1 MARKLKMAQYLRPL
15 EPIEWPDGNGGVCD
29 QPVKN
34 IAWEQQE
41 LIAALGDGTMTA
53 REAMPKIMV
62 ALLPGRTWDEIKAT
76 LDVEAMQ
83 EVIAY
88 ASGKYDEAMKAME
101 AAVGNAEAGP
111 VNPPSAPPIPE
122 PTLSAESL
130 PATAAPCGT

>member
-1 MARKLKMAQYLRPL
+1 MAQYLRPL
-15 EPIEWPDGNGGVCD
+15 EPIEWPDGSGGVVD

-41 LIAALGDGTMTA
+41 LIADMGEGKVSPQD
-53 REAMPKIMV
+53 AMPKIMP

-101 AAVGNAEAGP
+101 NAVGNAEAGP
-111 VNPPSAPPIPE
+111 TSPPSAPPTQE
-122 PTLSAESL
+122 ATSSVESL